1 MIDRYPDMM
10 IDSCASGGGRN
21 DIETLRRSVPLHFS
35 DFWDGNPGGF
45 DEKQAAMISL
55 PQWIPYFKL
64 GMDIS
69 MIPNIPEVKA
79 MNAESELSYD
89 RKMYYIRSAYA
100 PWFNIDVGEAINSEQ
115 NDTDNSR
122 YDEIWALA
130 VKASEEW
137 HKLAPYFY
145 AEHYPLTPCDK
156 HPDAWRGWQ
165 FHEKLNESGFVQLFR
180 GTKSDEATRSFRL
193 HGLRKECLYVL
204 TDLDGRPELI
214 ISGATLMEDG
224 ITVTLPEP
232 GTSLILLI
240 HGQ

>member
-1 MIDRYPDMM
+1 MM

-79 MNAESELSYD
+79 MN
-89 RKMYYIRSAYA
+89 
-100 PWFNIDVGEAINSEQ
+100 
-115 NDTDNSR
+115 
-122 YDEIWALA
+122 EIWALA

-204 TDLDGRPELI
+204 TDLDVRPEQI